1 MLFFSSDE
9 YKYGEKKGRDIFGL
23 VIYKYRGKEHIE
35 AVRRYDVQA
44 GYELLLFSL
53 SLSLSLYGT
62 EKLLMRKTTRKKEK
76 KKNN

>member
-53 SLSLSLYGT
+53 SLSFAVWYGKT
-62 EKLLMRKTTRKKEK
+62 LDEKNDKKKGKKEE
-76 KKNN
+76 